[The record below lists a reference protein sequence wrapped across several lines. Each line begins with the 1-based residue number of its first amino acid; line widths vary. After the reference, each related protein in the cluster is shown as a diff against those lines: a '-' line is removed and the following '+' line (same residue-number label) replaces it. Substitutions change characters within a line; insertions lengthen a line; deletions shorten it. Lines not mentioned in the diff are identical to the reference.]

1 MVGYKRDSFDE
12 LDQERLQ
19 KAKDLLLKVYEF
31 NYGTPGMSGKIKRL
45 ETILAKLETLQ
56 NLK

>member
-1 MVGYKRDSFDE
+1 MAGYKRDSFDE

-19 KAKDLLLKVYEF
+19 KAKNLLLKVYEF
-31 NYGTPGMSGKIKRL
+31 NYGTPGMSSKIKRL

-56 NLK
+56 NLE